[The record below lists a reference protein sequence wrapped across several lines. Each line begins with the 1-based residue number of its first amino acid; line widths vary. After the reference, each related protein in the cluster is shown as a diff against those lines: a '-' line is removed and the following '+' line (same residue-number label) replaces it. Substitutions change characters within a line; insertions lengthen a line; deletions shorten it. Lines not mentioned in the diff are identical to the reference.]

1 MHIPLKAITNK
12 KHYERN
18 VFISPYSTT
27 TSSLLPPYA
36 IRRGKKKTLK
46 NLKRVLIAAAGMT
59 DLLKT
64 VGSVFSDKRVLF
76 INSVPFLSIFSFA
89 LYFAVPFGKAGYF
102 HTLRG
107 HICWLFLFLLCGI
120 TQKSVRA
127 GFKRQAH
134 GQPCLDWLKI
144 RQKSNGL

>member
-1 MHIPLKAITNK
+1 M
-12 KHYERN
+12 N
-18 VFISPYSTT
+18 VMF
-27 TSSLLPPYA
+27 SSLLTPLPPLPCFHPMQSK
-36 IRRGKKKTLK
+36 GGKKTLK
-46 NLKRVLIAAAGMT
+46 NLKRVLTAAAGMA
-59 DLLKT
+59 DSLKT

-102 HTLRG
+102 HILRG

-127 GFKRQAH
+127 GFKISKDKLTANH
-134 GQPCLDWLKI
+134 VLTG
-144 RQKSNGL
+144 